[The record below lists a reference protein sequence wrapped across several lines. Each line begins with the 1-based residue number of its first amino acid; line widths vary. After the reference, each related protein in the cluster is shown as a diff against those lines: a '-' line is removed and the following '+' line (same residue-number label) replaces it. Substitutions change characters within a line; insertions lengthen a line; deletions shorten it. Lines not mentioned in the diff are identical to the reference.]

1 MIKTFTL
8 SVDVKAAVGNDKEF
22 PESIH
27 AREILSDLLQKGA
40 MYYLDR
46 ITKYIAKEKI
56 QNAGGDTDEQKQYIS
71 YLEGAIKAA
80 EAIQVTIKDINSNP
94 V

>member
-1 MIKTFTL
+1 MNKVFTL
-8 SVDVKAAVGNDKEF
+8 SVDVEAAAGNDKEF

-27 AREILSDLLQKGA
+27 AREILSDFIQKGKLW
-40 MYYLDR
+40 YLDR
-46 ITKYIAKEKI
+46 LTKYIAVEKI
-56 QNAGGDTDEQKQYIS
+56 YNAGGDTDEQKQYIA

-80 EAIQVTIKDINSNP
+80 ESIELTIKD

>member
-1 MIKTFTL
+1 MNKVFTL
-8 SVDVKAAVGNDKEF
+8 SVEVEAAIGNDKDF
-22 PESIH
+22 PESVH

-56 QNAGGDTDEQKQYIS
+56 QNAGGETDEQKQYIS
-71 YLEGAIKAA
+71 YLEAAIKES

-94 V
+94 A